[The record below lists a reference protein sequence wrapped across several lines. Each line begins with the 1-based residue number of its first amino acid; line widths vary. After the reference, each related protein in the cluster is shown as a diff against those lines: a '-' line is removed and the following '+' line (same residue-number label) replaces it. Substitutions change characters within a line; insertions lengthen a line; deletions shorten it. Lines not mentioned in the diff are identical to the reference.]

1 MTPTFDGDFIHE
13 GGFKPI
19 ERPTPRTYLQEML
32 EGHQIARLYYLDEVG
47 PTGSRGLAFEL
58 TDGSRLIIWAGR
70 DRYSKFSARLFF
82 RRLPP
87 PLILT
92 PDRAAGFSR
101 GRGADPD
108 AGPPDEL
115 QRRVEGQLIKGV
127 VHSREPTEKNGEQIS
142 FEFTQGAR
150 LHLSALPMERVR
162 PGEKMLLAD
171 IAYEFTRPEKKHM
184 ILP

>member
-1 MTPTFDGDFIHE
+1 MRTFDGDFIPH
-13 GGFKPI
+13 GGFGEI
-19 ERPTPRTYLQEML
+19 ERTEPRTYLQERL
-32 EGHQIARLYYLDEVG
+32 EGHQIAVLHYLDEVG

-58 TDGSRLIIWAGR
+58 TDGSRLIVWAGR

-92 PDRAAGFSR
+92 PERAAGFSR
-101 GRGADPD
+101 GRAADPE

-115 QRRVEGQLIKGV
+115 QRRVEGQMIRFVIHHK
-127 VHSREPTEKNGEQIS
+127 EPTLNNGEQIEW
-142 FEFTQGAR
+142 EFTGGAR

-171 IAYEFTRPEKKHM
+171 IAYEFTRPERTQ
-184 ILP
+184 IIIP